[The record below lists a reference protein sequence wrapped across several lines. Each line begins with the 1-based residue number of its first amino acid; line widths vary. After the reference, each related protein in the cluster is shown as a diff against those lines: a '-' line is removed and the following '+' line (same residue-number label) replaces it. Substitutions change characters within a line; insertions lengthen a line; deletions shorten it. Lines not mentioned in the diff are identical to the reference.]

1 MNTSKTR
8 LWAAGDQVLAQ
19 EQAMKE
25 LEGLHAEFMGR
36 TPPAQAFAARCRSWQ
51 AHWLSF
57 AGKTNQAE
65 AAIGEA
71 RELLLRAP
79 APVALEIEVAIQYA
93 AILGSSRPA
102 EAEQF
107 ARETLAKLP
116 SLDSEV
122 RGEYLNLV
130 GELSNT
136 LCRQDRFAEATAMLE
151 EQGRD
156 RGNMWWIAYQAEI
169 RQREAEALFQAKGI
183 PLPEPDA
190 K

>member
-1 MNTSKTR
+1 MPPTKPWARHSGATSCWNASAK
-8 LWAAGDQVLAQ
+8 
-19 EQAMKE
+19 
-25 LEGLHAEFMGR
+25 
-36 TPPAQAFAARCRSWQ
+36 
-51 AHWLSF
+51 
-57 AGKTNQAE
+57 

-71 RELLLRAP
+71 RQLLLRAP
-79 APVALEIEVAIQYA
+79 APVTLEIQVATQYA
-93 AILGSSRPA
+93 AILGSAHPA

-122 RGEYLNLV
+122 RDANFELRGEYLNLV

-183 PLPEPDA
+183 PPARAGREVKPA
-190 K
+190 QPA